1 MEVPVNKIAVLCVAA
16 AVLTGCGGGSS
27 SKKDACSPNAT
38 LDFKS
43 VSVEKSE
50 APDSSQLVLIRAGST
65 VSEQI
70 ETKVLLASGET
81 ASFKENSPSAEEDDE
96 DTAIDFAKKTITLS
110 GRKVSFERDA
120 QLSASKGFDVF
131 VTNEEQTKAALQ
143 AVTNADKEAGMKIC
157 SVSKAKIQFSHDQA
171 KNTVGTETTF
181 VMSVQLDADIVAS
194 VKSGQLDD
202 QEIIEEEVA
211 E

>member
-1 MEVPVNKIAVLCVAA
+1 MNKIFVLCVAA
-16 AVLTGCGGGSS
+16 AALTGCGGGSG
-27 SKKDACSPNAT
+27 KKEACSPNAT

-50 APDSSQLVLIRAGST
+50 ANNSSQLVLIRAGTT
-65 VSEQI
+65 VSEQS

-96 DTAIDFAKKTITLS
+96 DTTIDFAKKTMTFS
-110 GRKVSFERDA
+110 GRTLSFERDA

-143 AVTNADKEAGMKIC
+143 ASANEDKEAGVKIC
-157 SVSKAKIQFSHDQA
+157 SVSQAKIQFSHDQA
-171 KNTVGTETTF
+171 KNTVGTETAF
-181 VMSVQLDADIVAS
+181 VVSVQLDADIVAS
-194 VKSGQLDD
+194 VKSGKLDD